1 MTDFDGTGSVRQLTV
16 EHDGVRLGGSMW
28 EPAQSPSAVVLMHP
42 GSGPSDRH
50 NDEYFPPIREH
61 LVASGYAVCSFDK
74 RGVGASTGDWI
85 GTGIDDQAADAA
97 ACLDHVAAVLPGVP
111 VGLFGHSQGGWVV
124 VEAGARRGDVAFVVA
139 NSGPAVTPAAQ
150 ERHALT
156 VLLADRARDTREFGD
171 AVRCF
176 DLVVA
181 CMSSGLDHQQAADRV
196 ERAGLAPV
204 LQRTDL
210 FPFPLDDPDVW
221 RYACALIDHDPR
233 PALRALRVPTLALFG
248 ADDPIVP
255 VDVSAV
261 VYEACVRSD
270 LLTVAVLAGGD
281 HRVQRDGRVV
291 DAYFPTLDAFLGQAL
306 APRQAS

>member
-1 MTDFDGTGSVRQLTV
+1 MTDVDGTESVRQLTV
-16 EHDGVRLGGSMW
+16 ERDGVRLGGSLW
-28 EPAQSPSAVVLMHP
+28 EPRQSPVAVVLMHP

-74 RGVGASTGDWI
+74 RGVGESTGDWI
-85 GTGIDDQAADAA
+85 GTSIDDQAADVAACADHLAA
-97 ACLDHVAAVLPGVP
+97 ALPGVP

-124 VEAGARRGDVAFVVA
+124 VEAGARRDVAFVVV
-139 NSGPAVTPAAQ
+139 NSGPGVTPAAQ

-156 VLLADRARDTREFGD
+156 VLLADQAHDTEEFGD
-171 AVRCF
+171 AIRCF

-181 CMSSGLDHQQAADRV
+181 CMSSGLDHQQAVDRV
-196 ERAGLAPV
+196 ERAGLASV
-204 LQRTDL
+204 LQRSDL

-221 RYACALIDHDPR
+221 RYACVLIDHDPR
-233 PALRALRVPTLALFG
+233 PALRALRAPTLALFG
-248 ADDPIVP
+248 ADDSIVP
-255 VDVSAV
+255 VDVSV
-261 VYEACVRSD
+261 VVFEACVRSD

-291 DAYFPTLDAFLGQAL
+291 DAYFPTLDAFLDQAL
-306 APRQAS
+306 ARRQAS